1 MKIAFFG
8 TPDITLPIL
17 DTLRDEGYL
26 PAVIVTAPDRP
37 QGRHME
43 MTAPPAKVWAL
54 LHNVPVLQPEKL
66 DADFLSQL
74 SNVNCQL
81 SVVVAYG
88 KIIPDVVINAP
99 TFGTLNIHYSL
110 LPKYRG
116 ASPVEAAI
124 LHGDRDTGV
133 TIQQMVF
140 KLDAG
145 PILAQKTIAI
155 GDTETAPVLL
165 EKLNTAAAPMLV
177 EIVKQFASG
186 AAPPAGG
193 LAGRPQD
200 DSLATSCG
208 KIKKE
213 DGELLATDTDDMKW
227 YKYRAYFDWPGTFF
241 FDTENKRIK
250 ITRARYENNTFVI
263 ERVIP
268 EGKKEMDYKNF

>member
-1 MKIAFFG
+1 MRIAFFG

-17 DTLRDEGYL
+17 DTLRDEGYS

-43 MTAPPAKVWAL
+43 MTAPPTKVWAL
-54 LHNVPVLQPEKL
+54 AHNIPVLQPEKL
-66 DADFLSQL
+66 EADFLSQL

-124 LHGDRDTGV
+124 LHGDRETGV

-155 GDTETAPVLL
+155 ADTETAPELL
-165 EKLNTAAAPMLV
+165 EKLNTTAVPMLI
-177 EIVKQFASG
+177 EIVKQFANGTTVPS
-186 AAPPAGG
+186 A
-193 LAGRPQD
+193 PQD
-200 DSLATSCG
+200 DSLATSCTR
-208 KIKKE
+208 IKKE
-213 DGELLATDTDDMKW
+213 DGELLATDSDETK
-227 YKYRAYFDWPGTFF
+227 YRKYRAYFDWPGTFF
-241 FDTENKRIK
+241 FDKDNKRIK
-250 ITRARYENNTFVI
+250 ITRARYENNTFII

-268 EGKKEMDYKNF
+268 EGKKETDYKNF

>member
-17 DTLRDEGYL
+17 DTLRDEGFL
-26 PAVIVTAPDRP
+26 PTVIVTAPDRP
-37 QGRHME
+37 QGRHM
-43 MTAPPAKVWAL
+43 TITPPPAKVWAL
-54 LHNVPVLQPEKL
+54 AHNIPVIQPEKL
-66 DADFLSQL
+66 DAAFLEEL
-74 SNVNCQL
+74 STFNIEL

-88 KIIPDVVINAP
+88 KIIPEVVITAP
-99 TFGTLNIHYSL
+99 KFGTLNIHYSL

-124 LHGDRDTGV
+124 LHGETETGV

-145 PILAQKTIAI
+145 PILAQKTIPI
-155 GDTETAPVLL
+155 GDTETAPALL

-186 AAPPAGG
+186 AAVPA
-193 LAGRPQD
+193 AAQD
-200 DSLATSCG
+200 DSLATSCTR
-208 KIKKE
+208 IKKE
-213 DGELLATDTDDMKW
+213 DGELLSTDTDDMKW

-241 FDTENKRIK
+241 FDAEHKRVK
-250 ITRARYENNTFVI
+250 ITRARYENNTFII
-263 ERVIP
+263 ERIIP

>member
-54 LHNVPVLQPEKL
+54 AHNIPVIQPEKL
-66 DADFLSQL
+66 DDVFLTQL
-74 SNVNCQL
+74 KEIQPDL
-81 SVVVAYG
+81 SIVVAYG

-124 LHGDRDTGV
+124 LHGETETGV

-155 GDTETAPVLL
+155 GETETAPVLL

-177 EIVKQFASG
+177 EIVKQFANG
-186 AAPPAGG
+186 VPVPAV
-193 LAGRPQD
+193 LQD
-200 DSLATSCG
+200 DSLSTSCTR
-208 KIKKE
+208 IKKE
-213 DGELLATDTDDMKW
+213 DGELLPTDTNEIKW

-241 FDTENKRIK
+241 FDAENKRIK
-250 ITRARYENNTFVI
+250 ITKAEFTEGKFCI
-263 ERVIP
+263 LKVIP
-268 EGKKEMDYKNF
+268 EGKKETDFKNL

>member
-1 MKIAFFG
+1 MRIAFFG

-17 DTLRDEGYL
+17 DALKDAGFL

-37 QGRHME
+37 IGRHA
-43 MTAPPAKVWAL
+43 TITPPPAKVWAL
-54 LHNVPVLQPEKL
+54 AHNVPVIQPEKL

-74 SNVNCQL
+74 SNINCQL

-88 KIIPDVVINAP
+88 KIIPESVITAP
-99 TFGTLNIHYSL
+99 AFGTLNIHYSL

-124 LHGDRDTGV
+124 LAGETATGV

-145 PILAQKTIAI
+145 PVLAQQTIAI
-155 GDTETAPVLL
+155 GDTETAPELL

-177 EIVKQFASG
+177 EIVKQFASC
-186 AAPPAGG
+186 ATVPAT
-193 LAGRPQD
+193 PQD
-200 DSLATSCG
+200 NKFTTSCG

-213 DGELLATDTDDMKW
+213 DGELVSTDTDDTKW
-227 YKYRAYFDWPGTFF
+227 RKYRAYFDWPGVFF
-241 FDTENKRIK
+241 FDTDNKRIK
-250 ITRARYENNTFVI
+250 ITKAEFAFSKFRI
-263 ERVIP
+263 LKVIP
-268 EGKKEMDYKNF
+268 EGKKEMDYKNL